1 MEPIKK
7 HPHLGVFYI
16 GSANWIR
23 TSNLPVTLVLMFPL
37 SVDYIFTVANAL
49 GALVFSLYGALQLR
63 SSHGVGVALVLALA
77 FTVIPA
83 SFNLAFARKLRD
95 A

>member
-1 MEPIKK
+1 MR
-7 HPHLGVFYI
+7 LFNS
-16 GSANWIR
+16 GSPDWIR